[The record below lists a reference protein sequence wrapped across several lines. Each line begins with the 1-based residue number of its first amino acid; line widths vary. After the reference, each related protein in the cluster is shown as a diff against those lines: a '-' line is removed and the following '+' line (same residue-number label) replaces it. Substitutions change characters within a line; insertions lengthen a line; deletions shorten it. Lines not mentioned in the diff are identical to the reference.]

1 MIFIDN
7 KYTAW
12 YNRIVNNAKSRLVLD
27 GYTETHH
34 IIPRSLGGDDKK
46 ENLVKLSAK
55 EHFVCHRLLPKMT
68 SGTDKRKMVFAQNMM
83 LVKTNKQRRI
93 IVNSNTYRIIKE
105 EFAIVNPFNNKDFQN
120 SVVKNHLGK
129 KRSVET
135 REKLKKAWTPE
146 RKAEHIKRR
155 TGMKNSTPSP
165 FKGKKRP
172 ELAGENNGFF
182 GKKHTKEL
190 IERRRNEMLGTKPV
204 WADRKLT
211 CPHCNRELDL
221 GNYKRYHGDKC
232 KLKL

>member
-120 SVVKNHLGK
+120 SVVKNH
-129 KRSVET
+129 
-135 REKLKKAWTPE
+135 
-146 RKAEHIKRR
+146 
-155 TGMKNSTPSP
+155 
-165 FKGKKRP
+165 
-172 ELAGENNGFF
+172 
-182 GKKHTKEL
+182 
-190 IERRRNEMLGTKPV
+190 
-204 WADRKLT
+204 
-211 CPHCNRELDL
+211 
-221 GNYKRYHGDKC
+221 
-232 KLKL
+232 